1 MLPQHEWLPHAKA
14 LAVGMKNRI
23 THRNERRPNL
33 VVGNAHDRFWAYCQ
47 ACREGAVLEK
57 DHVRLD
63 LADVELPSQL
73 ERPLDARPV
82 HGSDH
87 TVAVAHF
94 LATKGM
100 DLSTHFPPGGP
111 AELLLSRRT
120 GRLVVAI
127 PGQGWMGRDMT
138 ERSPRKWLTYD
149 RQHFLHIKG
158 RSSIAVVT
166 EGLMSCPVPLIPC
179 GCQKEP
185 NAAV

>member
-82 HGSDH
+82 HGVG
-87 TVAVAHF
+87 VASMSGCEASN
-94 LATKGM
+94 ASRM
-100 DLSTHFPPGGP
+100 SSSEP
-111 AELLLSRRT
+111 A
-120 GRLVVAI
+120 
-127 PGQGWMGRDMT
+127 P
-138 ERSPRKWLTYD
+138 
-149 RQHFLHIKG
+149 
-158 RSSIAVVT
+158 
-166 EGLMSCPVPLIPC
+166 
-179 GCQKEP
+179 
-185 NAAV
+185 